1 MSKKPQSGK
10 RKSGKADIPVPTRE
24 QVLTYIQENPD
35 KATKR
40 DIARAFGVTGANRI
54 PLKHLL
60 KDLAEEGLIEKR
72 RGQTFLSKGELPS
85 VTVLE
90 VVSIDTDGEIK
101 MRPTAWEADT
111 PYPDIILAP
120 GSGMGHGRTGRALG
134 IGERAL
140 CRIAKKSDGIYVAR
154 VMRRLDREEGRI
166 LGVYEKVGRDGR
178 IKPVDRRAKRDFGVR
193 EGDEAGA
200 QTGDLVFA
208 ELMPRDG
215 YGARLAKI
223 TQTLGSTEDP
233 STISLI
239 AVYTHGIPMDF
250 PERVLSEVETVK
262 PPEDSDRQDLTD
274 MPFLTIDPADARD
287 HDDAVY
293 AEPDTNPDNE
303 GGWIVWVAIADV
315 AHFVRPGTALDQE
328 ARRRGN
334 SCYFPDR
341 VVPMLPDRLSGDL
354 CSLHEDVDRSVMAVR
369 MTFDRHGHKKQHKFV
384 RGLMRSRASM
394 SYEEAQRIIA
404 SNDVNAPNAATVL
417 HLWQAYKALEK
428 ARAER
433 QPLELDVPEHKI
445 EIDAEGHITKVGL
458 RERFEA
464 HRLIED
470 FMIAANVCAAE
481 TLEKHNTPLL
491 YRVHEPPSDEK
502 LWALQEFLETLD
514 IKLARGQALR
524 TTHLNK
530 ILERVEGGD
539 FQSMVN
545 EVMLRSQSQAMY
557 SPENL
562 GHFGLNLQ
570 RYAHFTSPIRRYADL
585 IVHRAL
591 IRALKLGKDGL
602 TDGEI
607 DELPEVGE
615 EISGHERRAMAA
627 ERDSND
633 RYIAAFLKDRIGATF
648 TGKVTG
654 VTRFGL
660 FVRLDETGADGLVP
674 IRRLPGNEYY
684 HHVETEH
691 ALVGEVT
698 GNRYHLGDN
707 VEVRLEEA
715 IPLTGGL
722 LFDVLTPPRPGKKK
736 KFTARRDG
744 KRGRAFKSNR
754 GGKRGKRK

>member
-1 MSKKPQSGK
+1 M
-10 RKSGKADIPVPTRE
+10 
-24 QVLTYIQENPD
+24 LTYIQENPD
-35 KATKR
+35 RATKR
-40 DIARAFGVTGANRI
+40 EIARAFGVTGANRI

-60 KDLAEEGLIEKR
+60 KDLAEEGLIEKK

-101 MRPTAWEADT
+101 ARPTAWDADT
-111 PYPDIILAP
+111 PYPEIFLAP
-120 GSGMGHGRTGRALG
+120 GSGMGRGRTGRALG

-140 CRIAKKSDGIYVAR
+140 CRIAKKSDGVYVAR

-178 IKPVDRRAKRDFGVR
+178 IKPVDRKSKRDFGVR
-193 EGDEAGA
+193 EQEASGA

-208 ELMPRDG
+208 ELLPRG
-215 YGARLAKI
+215 EYGAHLAKI
-223 TQTLGSTEDP
+223 TQILGSTEDP
-233 STISLI
+233 KTISLI
-239 AVYTHGIPMDF
+239 AVYTHGIPMEF
-250 PERVLSEVETVK
+250 PDAVLSDVEK
-262 PPEDSDRQDLTD
+262 IEPPKVSDRTDLTEL
-274 MPFLTIDPADARD
+274 PFLTIDPADARD

-293 AEPDTNPDNE
+293 AEPDTDPSNE

-315 AHFVRPGTALDQE
+315 AHFVRPGSTLDRE

-341 VVPMLPDRLSGDL
+341 VVPMLPERLSGDL

-369 MTFDRHGHKKQHKFV
+369 MTFDRHGHKKRHKFV

-404 SNDVNAPNAATVL
+404 SGDESAPNASTVL
-417 HLWQAYKALEK
+417 HLWQAFKALEE
-428 ARAER
+428 ARVER

-445 EIDAEGHITKVGL
+445 ELDTEGHITKVGL
-458 RERFEA
+458 RDRFEA

-481 TLEKHNTPLL
+481 TLEKQNTPLL
-491 YRVHEPPSDEK
+491 YRVHEPPGDEK

-530 ILERVEGGD
+530 ILARVKDGD
-539 FQSMVN
+539 FESMVN
-545 EVMLRSQSQAMY
+545 EVMLRSQSQAKY
-557 SPENL
+557 SPDNL

-591 IRALKLGKDGL
+591 IRALKLGPDGL
-602 TDGEI
+602 SDAEI
-607 DELPEVGE
+607 GELPDVGE

-660 FVRLDETGADGLVP
+660 FVRLNETGADGLVP

-691 ALVGEVT
+691 ALVGEIT

-715 IPLTGGL
+715 VPLTGGL
-722 LFDVLTPPRPGKKK
+722 LFDILTPPRPGKKK
-736 KFTARRDG
+736 KFSPRPDG
-744 KRGRAFKSNR
+744 KRGRNFKA
-754 GGKRGKRK
+754 KRGKKNR